1 MSVDLTIIYLFFI
14 IAVAIITEANVIL
27 HVKNTQKK
35 KPAAGGHRTAGK
47 KKETLIQCK
56 YITCGKEMQ

>member
-1 MSVDLTIIYLFFI
+1 MTEILLIMIVMLALVI
-14 IAVAIITEANVIL
+14 EANMIL
-27 HVKNTQKK
+27 YFTKRMESIKK

>member
-35 KPAAGGHRTAGK
+35 KPAAGGNRTAGK